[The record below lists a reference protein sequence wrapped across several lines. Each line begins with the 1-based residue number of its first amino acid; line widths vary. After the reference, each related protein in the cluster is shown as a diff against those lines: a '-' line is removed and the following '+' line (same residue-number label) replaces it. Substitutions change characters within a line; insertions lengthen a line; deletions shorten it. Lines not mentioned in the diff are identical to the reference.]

1 MTAATALIAG
11 NEPLPE
17 LAAEAVS
24 QALASAGL
32 SHANGILLFLTA
44 EFAHTAAAAV
54 HAAARAGNCL
64 HIAGG
69 IVGGVANERRWVV
82 DRPAAAVM
90 VLGDR
95 HSLGPEDVTAGNLLC
110 IAADISLPSC
120 WRDAADRC
128 GLLFQDPLIAQ
139 AFPAWQQGRLMPE
152 HRACVGIVGATRHTA
167 VSTGLRQLGPRRR
180 VDSAHGHDLARLDGM
195 TALAALRRELPA
207 EYRAAPP
214 AADRGLPLHG
224 LYAMLGDEGDPG
236 LPRILPI
243 LAANGDESLTLGD
256 RVRPGDRLAFAIR
269 QPIDAERELQCRLG
283 ELAAACPTPSFGLFL
298 SCIGRGP
305 YFYAGEDRD
314 WQLFRERFPQMPFLG
329 AYGSSQIAPL
339 PEPRVVQ
346 NCVVLN
352 VFADAPAAE
361 NA

>member
-17 LAAEAVS
+17 LAAEAVG

-54 HAAARAGNCL
+54 HAAARAANCL
-64 HIAGG
+64 QVAGG

-95 HSLGPEDVTAGNLLC
+95 HALGNDEAGAGNLLC
-110 IAADISLPSC
+110 IAADTTLPPC

-139 AFPAWQQGRLMPE
+139 AFPAWQHGRLMAE
-152 HRACVGIVGATRHTA
+152 HRACVSIVGASRHTV
-167 VSTGLRQLGPRRR
+167 VSTGLRRLGPGRR
-180 VDSAHGHDLARLDGM
+180 VDAANGHDLARLDGM

-207 EYRAAPP
+207 EYRTAHP

-224 LYAMLGDEGDPG
+224 LYAMLGANGATV

-243 LAANGDESLTLGD
+243 VAVNGDGSLTLGD
-256 RVRPGDRLAFAIR
+256 RVRPGDQISFAIR
-269 QPIDAERELQCRLG
+269 RPLDAERELQACLG
-283 ELAAACPTPSFGLFL
+283 QLAATCPTPSFGLFL

-329 AYGSSQIAPL
+329 AYGGSQIAPL

-352 VFADAPAAE
+352 VFADAAALE
-361 NA
+361 SP